1 MFFPFCFFTDAE
13 LQLLNIQMLESRSR
27 AFADKTSANHLTVW
41 VKYLKF
47 CLYFSL
53 IAFPATEQVI
63 SWFAQKIA
71 NGVKSAKTVASSISA
86 VEKLHLIL
94 GFHIRGFRNY
104 LLRLTMMGISRG
116 CTFVSKQ
123 AQPITLELLS
133 KIYHHV
139 DLSSREDA
147 LFWLC
152 CLLAFFL
159 LFRKSNLVP
168 DTLRG
173 FNPAKQL
180 KWQDLIYTGH
190 NIIVGIRWSKTDQF
204 GRQLKTYPL
213 PVIPGSFLCPLN
225 AMRIVLKLTGAE
237 ASDHVFTRGDGTSL
251 TYKQFQSKLRRVLA
265 AVGVNNP
272 EAFSSHS
279 FRRGG
284 ATFAYL
290 CGVPTEII
298 KLLGNWKSDCYLKYI
313 HLPLEARI
321 AASELIKIKLMHAR
335 FNY

>member
-1 MFFPFCFFTDAE
+1 M
-13 LQLLNIQMLESRSR
+13 LQSRSR
-27 AFADKTSANHLTVW
+27 AFAEKTSANHLSVW

-47 CLYFSL
+47 CIYFSL
-53 IAFPATEQVI
+53 VAFPASEQII
-63 SWFAQKIA
+63 SWFAQKVA
-71 NGVKSAKTVASSISA
+71 NSVKTARTVASSVAA

-94 GFHIRGFRNY
+94 GFSVRGFRDY
-104 LLRLTMMGISRG
+104 LLRITMMGISRG
-116 CTFVSKQ
+116 CTHITKQ
-123 AQPITLELLS
+123 AQAITPEILC
-133 KIYHHV
+133 KIHQQ
-139 DLSSREDA
+139 LNMNSLEDA

-152 CLLAFFL
+152 CIMAFFL

-173 FNPAKQL
+173 FNPSKQL
-180 KWQDLIYTGH
+180 TWQDLVYTGH

-204 GRQLKTYPL
+204 GRELKTFPL
-213 PVIPGSFLCPLN
+213 PVIHNSFLCPLN
-225 AMRIVLKLTGAE
+225 AIRNVLKLRTPDGGE
-237 ASDHVFTRGDGTSL
+237 HIFSRGDGTSL
-251 TYKQFQSKLRRVLA
+251 TYKQFQNRLRGVLA
-265 AVGVNNP
+265 AVGVP
-272 EAFSSHS
+272 DPQAFTSHS

-298 KLLGNWKSDCYLKYI
+298 KLLGNWKSDCYQKYL

-335 FNY
+335 FSY